1 MNNEVIVINLS
12 WDDLY
17 LEVQKGNVSMDE
29 FLDYMVNTSKESYNE
44 GFDEGCN
51 SFSFATS
58 VDTGIRGEPQ

>member
-1 MNNEVIVINLS
+1 MSVSTKVFDLS

-44 GFDEGCN
+44 GYEEGYEQCQWDR
-51 SFSFATS
+51 T
-58 VDTGIRGEPQ
+58 

>member
-1 MNNEVIVINLS
+1 MKSVSTRVFDLS

-44 GFDEGCN
+44 GYEQCQWDR
-51 SFSFATS
+51 T
-58 VDTGIRGEPQ
+58 

>member
-1 MNNEVIVINLS
+1 MNNEVIVMNLS

-44 GFDEGCN
+44 GYEEGCN
-51 SFSFATS
+51 SFSF
-58 VDTGIRGEPQ
+58 DTKWGTGE

>member
-1 MNNEVIVINLS
+1 MNNEVIVFDLS

-44 GFDEGCN
+44 GFEEGYEQCQWDR
-51 SFSFATS
+51 T
-58 VDTGIRGEPQ
+58 